1 MNEMG
6 VHQDVR
12 EKVVRD
18 AFKFMSE
25 NADYVIIH
33 RAFGQDNHNSPMLS
47 SSSPDFNYSLCRFS
61 YSIAVGEF
69 SFSTCSHS

>member
-33 RAFGQDNHNSPMLS
+33 RAFKLQTRQLQLS
-47 SSSPDFNYSLCRFS
+47 Y
-61 YSIAVGEF
+61 AVLFIPGL
-69 SFSTCSHS
+69 